1 MYIKEQA
8 ERKTEPTQA
17 SKPVEINNGDVVA
30 IRDMKDLIENVFA
43 VLKEKNRISSLSL
56 RSNHS

>member
-1 MYIKEQA
+1 MIV
-8 ERKTEPTQA
+8 PTQA

-30 IRDMKDLIENVFA
+30 IRDKKDLIENVFA